1 MNREEKFESRTVKT
15 VLVVINVVLI
25 LYTIFFV
32 YDYSEN
38 DRKIKQESE
47 ISDFCET
54 METMKSIS
62 EGYFENEKIS
72 LREWSDYIESNHLTR
87 SEALQYIHMV
97 SLHNDRYA
105 NIVDMDTY
113 EAWSSATE
121 NYERVTDTYEKF
133 LTYSDDSKNVFLGNM
148 KEMFDD
154 ENNMVILG
162 KYMDSEMQTSVIS
175 FGTPVTLYNA
185 DGTSGKYLLLRL
197 VPVSTMMKMWEF
209 PVSYSDAEVGLVST
223 SGDYVIQSRS
233 MRSHSFLDFIYAY
246 NSDDENARSE
256 KLSKILWDQDRD
268 LLTFKDSKGTEC
280 YWYYSRL
287 SLNSSVGILGMIPVS
302 SLQNSDDLNLPLVKV
317 VCGIVAV
324 LVLIDGSYAVILNA
338 RLRKTA
344 KVAEDASRAKT
355 QFLSSMSHDIRT
367 PMNAVIGMATL
378 AKGNIDDKEYVSS
391 CLNKILLSGN
401 LLLTLIND
409 ILDIS
414 KIESG
419 KLVIR
424 EEEFSLSELLTS
436 LEAII
441 RPQAEIKGITF
452 TAERNN
458 LTSDH
463 LIGDELR
470 LSQIYLNLLTNAVK
484 YTKSN
489 GKVSYR
495 ISEEYVDV
503 DVVRVVMKVEDNGIG
518 MNEDYQKV
526 MYDSFTRESDS
537 RINKIHG
544 SGLGLYIVKKLTDQM
559 GGKIECCS
567 KVNEGTTFTVSL
579 NLKVTGKVEKNQKL
593 SVNKEI
599 ETSDLSDIH
608 ILVAED
614 NDLNWE
620 IINQILTDNGI
631 VSDRAENGEV
641 CVRMLEN
648 SPAHTYDMVFM
659 DIQMPVMNGLEATKV
674 IRKSKR
680 EDLRTLPLVAMTAD
694 AFAEDVQACK
704 DAGMNAHLTKPL
716 NFNKVLEMI
725 RIIRLQGGNL

>member
-1 MNREEKFESRTVKT
+1 M
-15 VLVVINVVLI
+15 
-25 LYTIFFV
+25 
-32 YDYSEN
+32 
-38 DRKIKQESE
+38 
-47 ISDFCET
+47 
-54 METMKSIS
+54 
-62 EGYFENEKIS
+62 
-72 LREWSDYIESNHLTR
+72 
-87 SEALQYIHMV
+87 
-97 SLHNDRYA
+97 
-105 NIVDMDTY
+105 
-113 EAWSSATE
+113 
-121 NYERVTDTYEKF
+121 
-133 LTYSDDSKNVFLGNM
+133 
-148 KEMFDD
+148 
-154 ENNMVILG
+154 
-162 KYMDSEMQTSVIS
+162 
-175 FGTPVTLYNA
+175 
-185 DGTSGKYLLLRL
+185 
-197 VPVSTMMKMWEF
+197 
-209 PVSYSDAEVGLVST
+209 
-223 SGDYVIQSRS
+223 
-233 MRSHSFLDFIYAY
+233 
-246 NSDDENARSE
+246 
-256 KLSKILWDQDRD
+256 
-268 LLTFKDSKGTEC
+268 
-280 YWYYSRL
+280 
-287 SLNSSVGILGMIPVS
+287 
-302 SLQNSDDLNLPLVKV
+302 
-317 VCGIVAV
+317 
-324 LVLIDGSYAVILNA
+324 ILNA

>member
-1 MNREEKFESRTVKT
+1 MSWKEKLQSRTVKP
-15 VLVVINVVLI
+15 VLVMINVVLI
-25 LYTIFFV
+25 LYTVFFA
-32 YDYSEN
+32 YEYSETI
-38 DRKIKQESE
+38 RKTKQESV
-47 ISDFCET
+47 ISNFCET

-62 EGYFENEKIS
+62 EGYFKNEKIS

-87 SEALQYIHMV
+87 SEALQYIHTV
-97 SLHNDRYA
+97 SVHNDRYA

-113 EAWSSATE
+113 QAWSSATE
-121 NYERVTDTYEKF
+121 NYEQVYDTYEKF
-133 LTYSDDSKNVFLGNM
+133 LAYSDDSKNVFLGNM

-154 ENNMVILG
+154 EDNMVILG
-162 KYMDSEMQTSVIS
+162 KYMDLEMQVSVVS
-175 FGTPVTLYNA
+175 FGVPVTLYNV
-185 DGTSGKYLLLRL
+185 DGTSRKYLLLRL

-209 PVSYSDAEVGLVST
+209 PVSYSDAEVGLINT

-233 MRSHSFLDFIYAY
+233 MRSHSFLEFIYAY
-246 NSDDENARSE
+246 NSDDENAKNE
-256 KLSKILWDQDRD
+256 KLSKTLWDQDRD
-268 LLTFKDSKGTEC
+268 LLTFKDSRGTEC
-280 YWYYSRL
+280 YWYYSRM
-287 SLNSSVGILGMIPVS
+287 SLNSSVAILGMIPVA
-302 SLQNSDDLNLPLVKV
+302 SLLESDDLNLPLVKII
-317 VCGIVAV
+317 CGIVV
-324 LVLIDGSYAVILNA
+324 ILVLIDGSYAMILNA

-344 KVAEDASRAKT
+344 KVAEEASRAKT

-378 AKGNIDDKEYVSS
+378 AKGNIDDKKYVSS

-452 TAERNN
+452 TAVRDN

-470 LSQIYLNLLTNAVK
+470 LSQICLNLLTNAVK

-495 ISEEYVDV
+495 ISEEYVDA
-503 DVVRVVMKVEDNGIG
+503 DVIRLVMKVEDNGIG

-559 GGKIECCS
+559 GGKIECHS
-567 KVNEGTTFTVSL
+567 KVNEGTEFTVSL
-579 NLKVTGKVEKNQKL
+579 NLKITGTVEKSQKQ
-593 SVNKEI
+593 SVTDTI

-620 IINQILTDNGI
+620 IINQILTENGI

-659 DIQMPVMNGLEATKV
+659 DIQMPVMNGLDATMV

-725 RIIRLQGGNL
+725 RIITLQGGNL